1 MEHGKAILV
10 VEAIRPNFSLREESN
25 GRIVFFIMGY
35 KAELLAPPQIE
46 HAILL
51 IRGQRVMLDRDLA
64 AMYGVTTGNLNKAV
78 RRNLSRF
85 PGDFMFQLTADE
97 ASRFQFG
104 ILKKGMNIKYLPYVF
119 TQEGVA
125 MLSGVLRSPR
135 AEQVNIAIMR
145 AFVRLRETLSLHK
158 ELAHKLSELERKI
171 ENHDENIR
179 TLFEA
184 IHQLMTPPEQPHK
197 EIGFNVRE
205 DSLPYRVKVKRK
217 HD

>member
-51 IRGQRVMLDRDLA
+51 IRVQRVMLDRDLA

-197 EIGFNVRE
+197 EIGFHVRE

>member
-1 MEHGKAILV
+1 MAYKT
-10 VEAIRPNFSLREESN
+10 ES
-25 GRIVFFIMGY
+25 V
-35 KAELLAPPQIE
+35 APPQIE
-46 HAILL
+46 QAILL

-64 AMYGVTTGNLNKAV
+64 AMYGVTTSNLNKAAS
-78 RRNLSRF
+78 RNLGRF
-85 PGDFMFQLTADE
+85 PADFMFQLTMDEAE
-97 ASRFQFG
+97 ASRFQIG
-104 ILKKGMNIKYLPYVF
+104 ILKQGMNIKYLPYVF

-158 ELAHKLSELERKI
+158 ELAHKLGELERKI

-184 IHQLMTPPEQPHK
+184 IHSLMTPPETPHR
-197 EIGFNVRE
+197 EIGFHVKE
-205 DSLPYRVKVKRK
+205 QGVPYHAKVKRK
-217 HD
+217 